1 MPDIINLLP
10 DAIANQIAAGE
21 VVQRP
26 ASVIKELLENSIDA
40 SSTSIK
46 LVLKDAGRNLIQV
59 IDNGSGMSETDARM
73 CFERHA
79 TSKIKQSADLF
90 AIRTMGFRGEAMA
103 SIAAVAQVEMRTRL
117 HDREI
122 GTMIAIEDSRITLQ
136 EPCACMEGT
145 TTSVKNLFYNVP
157 ARRNFLKSNTV
168 EMRHILDEFQ
178 RVAMA
183 HPEIFFSLTH
193 NGTEIYHLPTGNL
206 RQRIVG
212 LLGKDYNSKIVP
224 LSEDT
229 DIVRFNGFIGKPES
243 AKKTRGD
250 QFFFVNKRFIKS
262 AYLNHAVMN
271 AYEELTGR
279 DTFPLYVIF
288 IEIDPQMID
297 VNVHPTKQEIKF
309 ADEKLI
315 YNYLKVATRF
325 ALGTNSVMPALD
337 FDADNS
343 FIDAA
348 LRQNTST
355 KQNDSFFINSK
366 LSNFSQNI
374 STSEPN
380 FRSKLSGTNNN
391 EDSPFRKPEL
401 SELQRN
407 NAKNWQDAY
416 KGLDEFDVKIKSQ
429 NSNDNSQHNSSE
441 FSQNSQNFTE
451 ENTRFRSKL
460 GGSDDEESAP
470 IQHLQQT
477 TTKKPPYQLH
487 QRYIISQ
494 IKSGFLIL
502 EQQAAHERILYE
514 QYLDIFSVQNN
525 GIQSSLFPKTIDLSP
540 ADAELL
546 RDIIDEVNA
555 IGFDIRE
562 FGSNSF
568 VVQGVPTDLAQHLN
582 EQRFVEQLLEQ
593 YKINDDLGFDIREH
607 VARTLARQNAIK
619 RNNELAPEAMQHL
632 IDELFACRTPQKS
645 PFGMA
650 CYTIFELDEIEKRF
664 K

>member
-40 SSTSIK
+40 GSTSIK

-122 GTMIAIEDSRITLQ
+122 GTMISIEDSRITLQ
-136 EPCACMEGT
+136 EPCACTEGT
-145 TTSVKNLFYNVP
+145 TTNVKNLFYNVP
-157 ARRNFLKSNTV
+157 ARRTFLKSNTV

-193 NGTEIYHLPTGNL
+193 NGTEIYHLPIGNL

-348 LRQNTST
+348 LRQNTSA
-355 KQNDSFFINSK
+355 KQNDSLFINSK
-366 LSNFSQNI
+366 LSNFQQGNFLQNP

-380 FRSKLSGTNNN
+380 FRSKLSGNNN
-391 EDSPFRKPEL
+391 NDSTPFRKPEL

-416 KGLDEFDVKIKSQ
+416 KGLDEFDAKK
-429 NSNDNSQHNSSE
+429 
-441 FSQNSQNFTE
+441 NSQNADETSSFA
-451 ENTRFRSKL
+451 ENTSSQNTENRVFRSKL
-460 GGSDDEESAP
+460 GSGDDDAP
-470 IQHLQQT
+470 LVQVQQT
-477 TTKKPPYQLH
+477 ASKKPPYQLH

-562 FGSNSF
+562 FGNNSF
-568 VVQGVPTDLAQHLN
+568 VIQGIPADLAQHLN

-593 YKINDDLGFDIREH
+593 YKINDELGFDIREH

-632 IDELFACRTPQKS
+632 IDELFACKTPQKS

-650 CYTIFELDEIEKRF
+650 CYTIFELDEMEKRF

>member
-1 MPDIINLLP
+1 MADIIQLLP

-40 SSTSIK
+40 GSTSIK
-46 LVLKDAGRNLIQV
+46 LVLKDAGRTLIQV

-79 TSKIKQSADLF
+79 TSKIRQSADLF

-117 HDREI
+117 QDREM
-122 GTMIAIEDSRITLQ
+122 GTLISIEDSRITKQ
-136 EPCACMEGT
+136 EPCACIAGT

-157 ARRNFLKSNTV
+157 ARRTFLKSNTV

-178 RVAMA
+178 RVSMA
-183 HPEIFFSLTH
+183 HPEVFFSLNH
-193 NGTEIYHLPTGNL
+193 NGAEIYHLPMGNL

-212 LLGKDYNSKIVP
+212 LLGKDYNARVVP

-229 DIVRFNGFIGKPES
+229 DIVRFSGFVGKPET

-262 AYLNHAVMN
+262 TYLNHAIMA
-271 AYEELTGR
+271 AYEELIGR
-279 DTFPLYVIF
+279 DMFPLYVIF
-288 IEIDPQMID
+288 IEIDPQLID

-315 YNYLKVATRF
+315 YNYLKVATRY

-348 LRQNTST
+348 LRQNST
-355 KQNDSFFINSK
+355 QQQNDLLQSFNSK
-366 LSNFSQNI
+366 LSSFQQNSGGVDANFK
-374 STSEPN
+374 
-380 FRSKLSGTNNN
+380 SKLSGSGNTNRDNLI
-391 EDSPFRKPEL
+391 FRKPEL
-401 SELQRN
+401 SELERN
-407 NAKNWQDAY
+407 NAQNWQDLY
-416 KGLDEFDVKIKSQ
+416 KGLDEFDEKIQPK
-429 NSNDNSQHNSSE
+429 
-441 FSQNSQNFTE
+441 TT
-451 ENTRFRSKL
+451 ENTASNNTSGETPTFRSKL
-460 GGSDDEESAP
+460 GDGN
-470 IQHLQQT
+470 QQNSPT
-477 TTKKPPYQLH
+477 QLTLAQSTSHKPPYQLH

-562 FGSNSF
+562 FGNNSF
-568 VVQGVPTDLAQHLN
+568 IVQGIPADLAQHLN
-582 EQRFVEQLLEQ
+582 EQRFIEQLLEQ
-593 YKINDDLGFDIREH
+593 YKINDELGFDIREH
-607 VARTLARQNAIK
+607 VARTLARQNSIK
-619 RNNELAPEAMQHL
+619 RQQELTPEAMQHL
-632 IDELFACRTPQKS
+632 IDELFACSTPQKS